1 MLDITKRDN
10 EMFKFTSGT
19 SVIDEEDFVAWAK
32 NLPLEEL
39 SVKLGGF
46 TINDQ
51 RVMAA
56 MEEQAARQP

>member
-1 MLDITKRDN
+1 M
-10 EMFKFTSGT
+10 
-19 SVIDEEDFVAWAK
+19 IDEEDFVAWAK

-46 TINDQ
+46 TIIDQ